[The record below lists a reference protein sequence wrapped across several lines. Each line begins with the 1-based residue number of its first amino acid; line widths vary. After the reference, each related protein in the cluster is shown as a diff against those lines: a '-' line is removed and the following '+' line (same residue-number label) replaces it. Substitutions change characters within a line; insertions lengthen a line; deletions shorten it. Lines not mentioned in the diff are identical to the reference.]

1 MTTVLVVEDEPTPR
15 KYLSQ
20 ILVGKGYD
28 TTEAETLASAAQA
41 IAKGL
46 ADIVLLDLQLPDG
59 NGLSL
64 LPKILQHTPGL
75 PVIVVTANNDVETAV
90 DAMQAGAFDFV
101 SKPIQLTRLER
112 ALARADDQVRVRR
125 ELHDL
130 RQRRNASG
138 VLVLGSSPAMQHVR
152 ELLERAAP
160 ANASVLITGESGTGK
175 EVVAQ
180 TLHNLSPRRD
190 RPWMPVNCAAIPDQ
204 LLESELFGYEA
215 GAFTGA
221 TKRKEGVIESADGGT
236 LFLDEI
242 SGMRLDLQAKLLR
255 VLEDHRIRR
264 VGGAREVAV
273 DIRVISAANRDLKQ
287 MVADGTFRED
297 LFYRLKVVEINLPPL
312 RERSDD
318 IPEFAGAFL
327 NHFNRE
333 MGRSVQQISPSA
345 LAALRA
351 YHWPGNVRE
360 LRNAIERA
368 MLFCDGDTLEAHHL
382 PSDITR

>member
-41 IAKGL
+41 ITNGL

-64 LPKILQHTPGL
+64 LPKILQHSPGL

-112 ALARADDQVRVRR
+112 ALSRADDQVRVRR

-138 VLVLGSSPAMQHVR
+138 TLVLGGSPAMHQVR
-152 ELLERAAP
+152 ELLARAAP

-180 TLHNLSPRRD
+180 ALHNLSPRRD
-190 RPWMPVNCAAIPDQ
+190 KPWMPVNCAAIPDQ

-242 SGMRLDLQAKLLR
+242 SGMRLDLQTKLLR

-327 NHFNRE
+327 SHFNRE
-333 MGRSVQQISPSA
+333 MGRSVQQISPGA
-345 LAALRA
+345 LTALRA
-351 YHWPGNVRE
+351 YRWPGNVRE